1 MSAAYWDRFTR
12 FYHMTD
18 PATLLASS
26 KEITDAQQLIDNV
39 AKGRVALDSAFV
51 RSEHQRAVRL
61 MDAIVHPETKQPI
74 FMPCR
79 FSAFLPANMLIL
91 LGMLHPT
98 MQSPA
103 KSMFWQLTNQTYNVG
118 VNYCNGSASGEMT
131 PTKLFGAYAIAVV
144 SSCGTAYGLNKWRE
158 SLGPKCPRA
167 LSIAIPFIAVAL
179 ANIANVGVIRS
190 PDLINGVVVRDK
202 ESGEVVGKSA
212 AAGRQAVGQ
221 VAISRVLIPIPLM
234 LFPPII
240 MNCLTDPAKGMLRAK
255 PKLHLPVQIGVLL
268 VMLRLALPLCIAVFP
283 EDSEMASSR
292 LEPSLREWRSSTGSA
307 LSSTVTFNKGL

>member
-1 MSAAYWDRFTR
+1 
-12 FYHMTD
+12 MTD

-26 KEITDAQQLIDNV
+26 KDIVDAHQLIDNV
-39 AKGRVALDSAFV
+39 ANGRVALDSAFS
-51 RSEHQRAVRL
+51 RSEYQRATRL
-61 MDAIVHPETKQPI
+61 IDAIVHPETKQPI

-103 KSMFWQLTNQTYNVG
+103 RSMFWQFTNQTYNVG
-118 VNYCNGSASGEMT
+118 VNYCNGSASGAMT
-131 PTKLFGAYAIAVV
+131 PSMLFGAYAIAVV
-144 SSCGTAYGLNKWRE
+144 SSCGTAYGLNRWRE

-179 ANIANVGVIRS
+179 ANIANVSVIRS
-190 PDLINGVVVRDK
+190 PDLMDGVVVRDK
-202 ESGEVVGKSA
+202 ETGEVVGKST

-221 VAISRVLIPIPLM
+221 VAISRVLVPIPLM

-240 MNCLTDPAKGMLRAK
+240 MNWLTAPQKGLLWNK
-255 PKLHLPVQIGVLL
+255 PKLHLPVQVGILL

-283 EDSEMASSR
+283 EDSEMPSSR
-292 LEPSLREWRSSTGSA
+292 LEPALREWRSSSGTK
-307 LSSTVTFNKGL
+307 LSPTVTFNKGL